1 MIDCSA
7 PPVVMPAHAGIHA
20 LLFLQQSQIV
30 DAACAGMTWTQRR
43 WVSHFATWYS
53 GNRREIG
60 R

>member
-43 WVSHFATWYS
+43 WVNLCVGWHHPA
-53 GNRREIG
+53 
-60 R
+60 

>member
-7 PPVVMPAHAGIHA
+7 PPGVMPAHAGIHA

-43 WVSHFATWYS
+43 WVNLCVGWHHPA
-53 GNRREIG
+53 
-60 R
+60 